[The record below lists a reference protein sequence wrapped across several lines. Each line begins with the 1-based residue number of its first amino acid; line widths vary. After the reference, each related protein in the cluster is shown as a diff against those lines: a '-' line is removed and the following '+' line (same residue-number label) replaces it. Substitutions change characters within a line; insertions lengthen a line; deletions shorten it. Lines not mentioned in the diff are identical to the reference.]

1 MHSRFYNIWD
11 CVISWRILSHN
22 GNECYQKVLMIELMS
37 TIKSNGVLLDC
48 PTVLVTR
55 RNLSREHQELS
66 CQRVLSQIMSIQ
78 LDWNILSLQFLDF
91 KMPKYTISYKQWK
104 SEVVEQ
110 RTIDRG
116 FIFNSTPFPSQMK
129 CIIPKILSGGTF
141 QLNFFVL
148 YFVYLIVLALIA
160 ELRLLVFPQ
169 QEKKGSG
176 NFVCL
181 CP

>member
-1 MHSRFYNIWD
+1 MKIRGRWTENNW
-11 CVISWRILSHN
+11 
-22 GNECYQKVLMIELMS
+22 Q
-37 TIKSNGVLLDC
+37 GV
-48 PTVLVTR
+48 
-55 RNLSREHQELS
+55 HF
-66 CQRVLSQIMSIQ
+66 
-78 LDWNILSLQFLDF
+78 QFNTF
-91 KMPKYTISYKQWK
+91 SP
-104 SEVVEQ
+104 
-110 RTIDRG
+110 
-116 FIFNSTPFPSQMK
+116 QMK